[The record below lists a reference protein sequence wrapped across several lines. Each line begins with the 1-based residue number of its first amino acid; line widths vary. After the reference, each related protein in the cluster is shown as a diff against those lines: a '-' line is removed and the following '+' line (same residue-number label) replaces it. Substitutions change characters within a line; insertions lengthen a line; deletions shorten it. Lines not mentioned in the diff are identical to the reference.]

1 MCLWSRTRPLVIPG
15 CYCYVRITS
24 SRTLPEPPL
33 GALRIT
39 KLPHAPS
46 KKLLQRVA
54 LCLQLVAATVPRM
67 AFACIALEA
76 LSSVEHSTLKKIGF
90 DSHQLALLLASLPQH
105 YGRCGRL
112 DLSHPP
118 PRACISNTVLAIR
131 RPKILTAVTSS
142 ESAALWAVMTSR

>member
-1 MCLWSRTRPLVIPG
+1 MAT
-15 CYCYVRITS
+15 VRQGTTPPERAHRKGDRARSVEEAS
-24 SRTLPEPPL
+24 SAR
-33 GALRIT
+33 
-39 KLPHAPS
+39 
-46 KKLLQRVA
+46 RVA
-54 LCLQLVAATVPRM
+54 LCLLLVAGTVPRM

-90 DSHQLALLLASLPQH
+90 ESHQLALLLASLPQH
-105 YGRCGRL
+105 SGRCGRL